1 MTNIPSYLYYQ
12 NYMTRI
18 LQLITMNAL
27 NGSAKSTSIC
37 KLILYP
43 KITTRSGA
51 KSHIVLLAR
60 ENLYIPKHGYVFS
73 L

>member
-1 MTNIPSYLYYQ
+1 
-12 NYMTRI
+12 
-18 LQLITMNAL
+18 MNAL